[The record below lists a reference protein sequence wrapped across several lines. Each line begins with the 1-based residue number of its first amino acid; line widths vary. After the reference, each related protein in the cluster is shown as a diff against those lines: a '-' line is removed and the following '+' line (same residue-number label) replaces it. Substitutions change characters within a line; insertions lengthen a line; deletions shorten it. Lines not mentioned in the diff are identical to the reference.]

1 MSDVSTLPV
10 HKWNFRQPGREAG
23 QLIICPLQSCTF
35 IVDEDRENALDTEGL
50 DLIIVPGLGFT
61 EVSCSSD
68 IIIVVY
74 ILQKLKSIAL
84 KYIFRMASVLDKGR
98 YTMSVLVVD
107 MIC

>member
-1 MSDVSTLPV
+1 VPRVDGNCMDMLHVHSMSDVSTLPV
-10 HKWNFRQPGREAG
+10 HKWNFRQPG
-23 QLIICPLQSCTF
+23 L
-35 IVDEDRENALDTEGL
+35 DEDRENALDTEGL